1 MCAMAFPRCNKSIA
15 HRVCSYTS
23 NGDFVMSHIEET
35 LATDRRHFLQA
46 TLAGGA
52 VLLTGAGLFGPR
64 LYAASNAPVGKP
76 GKVPLEIFSDDGRDV
91 GVREV
96 SRLVLSDAQWQHR
109 LPPASYQIMRRN
121 GTERAFSGDHTRP
134 AVAGLFRCLA
144 CATAL
149 YDAATEFHSGTGW
162 PSFWQPIS
170 PRNVTERTDRMFGM
184 RRTAISC
191 AGCDSHLGHVFD
203 DGPRP
208 TGLRYCM
215 NSVALRF
222 VPRTTA

>member
-1 MCAMAFPRCNKSIA
+1 
-15 HRVCSYTS
+15 
-23 NGDFVMSHIEET
+23 MSRLQET
-35 LATDRRHFLQA
+35 LAMDRRNFLRA

-52 VLLTGAGLFGPR
+52 VLLTGAGLIGPR
-64 LYAASNAPVGKP
+64 LYAASQVPVSKP
-76 GKVPLEIFSDDGRDV
+76 GEVLLQIFGDDGRDL
-91 GVREV
+91 GAREV
-96 SRLVLSDAQWQHR
+96 PRLVLTDAQWKQR
-109 LPPASYQIMRRN
+109 LSAAAYEVMRRN
-121 GTERAFSGDHTRP
+121 GTERAFSGNHTKP
-134 AVAGLFRCLA
+134 AAAGLFRCVA

-162 PSFWQPIS
+162 PSFWQPIAR
-170 PRNVTERTDRMFGM
+170 RNVIEKTDRMFGM

-222 VPRTTA
+222 VPYTTG

>member
-1 MCAMAFPRCNKSIA
+1 
-15 HRVCSYTS
+15 
-23 NGDFVMSHIEET
+23 MSRLQET
-35 LATDRRHFLQA
+35 LAMDRRNFLRA

-52 VLLTGAGLFGPR
+52 VLLTGAGLMGPR
-64 LYAASNAPVGKP
+64 LYAASQVPVGKP
-76 GKVPLEIFSDDGRDV
+76 GNVLLQIFGDDGRDQ

-96 SRLVLSDAQWQHR
+96 PRLVLTDAQWKQR
-109 LPPASYQIMRRN
+109 LSAAAYEVMRRN
-121 GTERAFSGDHTRP
+121 GTERAFSGNHTKP
-134 AVAGLFRCLA
+134 AVAGLFRCVA

-162 PSFWQPIS
+162 PSFWQPIAR
-170 PRNVTERTDRMFGM
+170 RNVIEQTDRMFGM

-222 VPRTTA
+222 VPCTTG